1 MQDTSDAHQRSAAVS
16 APPGGVSI
24 RPAVPVEEDLPA
36 PGRRLIDRV
45 WPVLVVVLVAAGFSL
60 AYLGGGLWAG
70 GDAWRGNPGDPE
82 QFMWFL
88 AWMPHAIPQA
98 ILHGHNP
105 LVTDYQLFPR
115 GVNLMWNTSVVLPAV
130 LMSPIT
136 VLAGPVVTYNLL
148 VVLGPVATSATSYWA
163 FHRYVGS
170 RLAAGLGAL
179 AFGFS
184 PFIVTHGPAGHVHM
198 ALLALMPVT
207 LVLVDELLIRQRR
220 RSWLVG
226 GLLGIV
232 AACQLL
238 TSEEILVIELVTG
251 AVALIVLCL
260 VHRDGVRS
268 RVGYVLGGA
277 GSAAVTFLVLAGY
290 PLYVQL
296 LGPRR
301 APGVHSPEAYST
313 DLLNL
318 VWPINQWLDFGVK
331 SDPGFTGNNSEWTA
345 YLGIPLLALLV
356 AVVVVARRRRPLVPI
371 LAICLV
377 VIEVLSF
384 GPHLHVDGHKVLPL
398 PWSGLV
404 HVPLLS
410 NLLPGRLSV
419 SIAFLAAL
427 LIAVFVDEIMRA
439 RSPRWKLAGA
449 ALAAVVAVS
458 MVPGGLPLTRI
469 PTPTFFTTAAQE
481 RVPDGSVALVVPYI
495 EGPHNEQASLWQA
508 NGGMRFRMV
517 DGWMIA
523 PGLHWG
529 GPNAV
534 SVAID
539 HAATITVTPAVR
551 DAVVN
556 ELRARR
562 VRTVI
567 VGPTNDR
574 PAVVGLFT
582 RVLGRPPTTVGGVQL
597 WTVPRPGR

>member
-1 MQDTSDAHQRSAAVS
+1 MQDTSDAQQRPAAGS
-16 APPGGVSI
+16 PRPGGVSAI
-24 RPAVPVEEDLPA
+24 ESASTPVVESPPIPRRPLARA
-36 PGRRLIDRV
+36 
-45 WPVLVVVLVAAGFSL
+45 WPVLLVTVIAAGFSFV
-60 AYLGGGLWAG
+60 YLGSGLWAG
-70 GDAWRGNPGDPE
+70 GDAWRGNSGDPE

-105 LVTDYQLFPR
+105 LVSDYQLFPR
-115 GVNLMWNTSVVLPAV
+115 GMNLMWNTSVVLPAL

-136 VLAGPVVTYNLL
+136 VLAGPVVSYNLL
-148 VVLGPVATSATSYWA
+148 VVLGPVVTTATSYWA
-163 FHRYVGS
+163 FRRYVGS

-179 AFGFS
+179 AFAFS
-184 PFIVTHGPAGHVHM
+184 PFAVTHGPAGHVHM
-198 ALLALMPVT
+198 ALLALTPVT
-207 LVLVDELLIRQRR
+207 LVLVDELVVRQRR

-238 TSEEILVIELVTG
+238 TSEEVLVIEMVAG

-260 VHRDGVRS
+260 VNRHGVRS
-268 RVGYVLGGA
+268 RVGYALGGA
-277 GSAAVTFLVLAGY
+277 ACAAVTFLVLAGY

-318 VWPINQWLDFGVK
+318 VWPINQWVDFGVK

-345 YLGIPLLALLV
+345 YLGIPLLVLLV
-356 AVVVVARRRRPLVPI
+356 AVVVIARRRRPFVPVV
-371 LAICLV
+371 ALV
-377 VIEVLSF
+377 VLVLEVLSF
-384 GPHLHVDGHKVLPL
+384 GPHLHVDGHKVVPL
-398 PWSGLV
+398 PWSGLA

-419 SIAFLAAL
+419 AIAFLVAL

-439 RSPRWKLAGA
+439 GRSRWTFAGA
-449 ALAAVVAVS
+449 ALVAVVAVS
-458 MVPGGLPLTRI
+458 MIPGGLHLTRI
-469 PTPTFFTTAAQE
+469 PTPAFFTSAAQN
-481 RVPDGSVALVVPYI
+481 RIPAGSVALVVPYI
-495 EGPHNEQASLWQA
+495 EGPRNEQASLWQA

-529 GPNAV
+529 DPTRSPRRSTTPRRSPSARPSATPSSTRCDRGGSGP
-534 SVAID
+534 
-539 HAATITVTPAVR
+539 
-551 DAVVN
+551 
-556 ELRARR
+556 
-562 VRTVI
+562 
-567 VGPTNDR
+567 
-574 PAVVGLFT
+574 
-582 RVLGRPPTTVGGVQL
+582 
-597 WTVPRPGR
+597 